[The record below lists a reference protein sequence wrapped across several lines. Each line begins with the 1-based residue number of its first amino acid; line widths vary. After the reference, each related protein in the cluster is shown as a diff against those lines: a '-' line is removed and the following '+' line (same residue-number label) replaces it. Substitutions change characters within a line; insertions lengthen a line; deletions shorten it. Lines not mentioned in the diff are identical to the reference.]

1 MNRKSHQIL
10 QVNVIEYSTISN
22 AIALMRGCHHL
33 SGLYHEPDGLLIT
46 GKDGT
51 GNQL

>member
-22 AIALMRGCHHL
+22 AIALMRDAIIYRGYIM
-33 SGLYHEPDGLLIT
+33 SQMGY
-46 GKDGT
+46 
-51 GNQL
+51 

>member
-22 AIALMRGCHHL
+22 AIALMRMPSFIGAI
-33 SGLYHEPDGLLIT
+33 S
-46 GKDGT
+46 
-51 GNQL
+51 